1 MNNFIL
7 GFSVFFDSFFENTD
21 RKLFQLVTRL
31 KPRDEVTDPNEIEIR
46 EATID
51 EEISGHLIVRKHMDI
66 HDAVFQIFG
75 VIDQKA
81 SAMLT
86 HISVMIAVNA
96 LLLGTKSS
104 PFLDG
109 LSVVLLSAFIVV
121 ALLSLRLLR
130 FWSSSFPTK
139 DAGERPANEV
149 DKQIENS
156 FRDEI
161 FYRGRLYRFGLNTAT
176 LLTALSAVLMILYGL
191 ELAFKGDP
199 TDGMAG

>member
-1 MNNFIL
+1 M
-7 GFSVFFDSFFENTD
+7 FFDNFFEILD
-21 RKLFQLVTRL
+21 QKLFHLITKL
-31 KPRDEVTDPNEIEIR
+31 KPRDEVADPKEMEIR
-46 EATID
+46 EAAID
-51 EEISGHLIVRKHMDI
+51 REISGHLIARKHMHD
-66 HDAVFQIFG
+66 HDAVFHIFE
-75 VIDQKA
+75 VINQKA

-104 PFLDG
+104 PYLDG

-130 FWSSSFPTK
+130 FWSSSFPAE
-139 DAGERPANEV
+139 DAGERPAIEV

-156 FRDEI
+156 FRDEV
-161 FYRGRLYRFGLNTAT
+161 FYRGRLYRFALNSAT

-191 ELAFKGDP
+191 ELAFA
-199 TDGMAG
+199 DGSSGGTVS

>member
-1 MNNFIL
+1 M
-7 GFSVFFDSFFENTD
+7 FFDNLFEFID

-31 KPRDEVTDPNEIEIR
+31 KPREEVTDLKEVEFR

-51 EEISGHLIVRKHMDI
+51 REISGHLIAREHM
-66 HDAVFQIFG
+66 HKYDAVFHIFEA
-75 VIDQKA
+75 IDQKA

-104 PFLDG
+104 HYLDG
-109 LSVVLLSAFIVV
+109 LSVILLAAFIVI
-121 ALLSLRLLR
+121 AILSLRLLR
-130 FWSSSFPTK
+130 FWSSLFPAE

-149 DKQIENS
+149 NNQIQNS

-161 FYRGRLYRFGLNTAT
+161 FYRGRLYRFALNATT
-176 LLTALSAVLMILYGL
+176 LLTALSAVLMFLYGL
-191 ELAFKGDP
+191 ELAFADNP
-199 TDGMAG
+199 IEGMDC

>member
-1 MNNFIL
+1 M
-7 GFSVFFDSFFENTD
+7 FFDNFFERTD
-21 RKLFQLVTRL
+21 RRLFQLITRL
-31 KPRDEVTDPNEIEIR
+31 RPRDEVADQTEIETR

-51 EEISGHLIVRKHMDI
+51 REISGHLIARKHMNY
-66 HDAVFQIFG
+66 HDAVFHIFG

-104 PFLDG
+104 PYLDW
-109 LSVVLLSAFIVV
+109 LSVILLSAFIVV

-130 FWSSSFPTK
+130 FWSSLFPAE

-161 FYRGRLYRFGLNTAT
+161 FYRGRLYRFALNAAT
-176 LLTALSAVLMILYGL
+176 LLTALSAVLMVLYGL
-191 ELAFKGDP
+191 ELAFTDDP
-199 TDGMAG
+199 TDATG

>member
-1 MNNFIL
+1 M
-7 GFSVFFDSFFENTD
+7 FFDYFFERMD
-21 RKLFQLVTRL
+21 LRLFQLITQL
-31 KPRDEVTDPNEIEIR
+31 KPRDEVTDQTEVDAR

-51 EEISGHLIVRKHMDI
+51 KEISGHLIVRKHLDY

-81 SAMLT
+81 SAVLT

-104 PFLDG
+104 PALDVI
-109 LSVVLLSAFIVV
+109 SVVLLFAFILV

-130 FWSSSFPTK
+130 FWSSRFPAE
-139 DAGERPANEV
+139 DAGERPTNEV
-149 DKQIENS
+149 ETQIKNS

-161 FYRGRLYRFGLNTAT
+161 FYRGRLYRFALNTTT
-176 LLTALSAVLMILYGL
+176 LLTALSAVLMILYGF
-191 ELAFKGDP
+191 EIAF
-199 TDGMAG
+199 TDDRTNGTT

>member
-1 MNNFIL
+1 MH
-7 GFSVFFDSFFENTD
+7 D
-21 RKLFQLVTRL
+21 
-31 KPRDEVTDPNEIEIR
+31 
-46 EATID
+46 
-51 EEISGHLIVRKHMDI
+51 
-66 HDAVFQIFG
+66 HDAVFHIFE
-75 VIDQKA
+75 VINQKA

-104 PFLDG
+104 PYLDG

-130 FWSSSFPTK
+130 FWSSSFPAE
-139 DAGERPANEV
+139 DAGERPAIEV

-156 FRDEI
+156 FRDEV
-161 FYRGRLYRFGLNTAT
+161 FYRGRLYRFALNSAT

-191 ELAFKGDP
+191 ELAFA
-199 TDGMAG
+199 DGSSGGTVS